1 MGELRISAYFGDE
14 SMKIYFVRHGKDP
27 DGYRGGWSQL
37 DLVPE
42 GIQQAERL
50 AHRLGVHRKRY
61 NIAEIVS
68 SDLRRAMTTAE
79 IIAAALKLPVQPEP
93 CLREMNNGEL
103 AGMPEV
109 QARAQYPGLYFN
121 TLQMDEHYPNGES
134 PAEFYQRISAWLADF
149 IRTRQDLAGNA
160 LVVTHGG
167 VISIV
172 YHLAE
177 GLAWSNRNP
186 PYKAANCA
194 LYVLDVDT
202 MAFQAENL
210 SEY

>member
-1 MGELRISAYFGDE
+1 
-14 SMKIYFVRHGKDP
+14 MKIYFVRHGKDP

-50 AHRLGVHRKRY
+50 AQCLSMHRKRY
-61 NIAEIVS
+61 DIAEIVS

-79 IIAAALKLPVQPEP
+79 IISAALKMPVQPEP
-93 CLREMNNGEL
+93 RLREMNNGEL
-103 AGMPEV
+103 AGMTEV

-121 TLQMDEHYPNGES
+121 ALQMDEHYPNGES

-149 IRTRQDLAGNA
+149 IRARQSKAGNA

-167 VISIV
+167 VIGIV
-172 YHLAE
+172 YHLAK
-177 GLAWSNRNP
+177 GLAWSNRNS

-194 LYVLDVDT
+194 LYGLDVDT
-202 MAFQAENL
+202 LAFQPENL
-210 SEY
+210 HEE